1 MSQQIGAIYDS
12 GVFRPLSPL
21 SLPDKARV
29 TLTVEKQS
37 RPDSA
42 DGIASQ
48 KAALVKA
55 WQDVDQI
62 IRRRRCQS
70 LSTTSTVNPDS
81 WSPARDE
88 KQFLELATT
97 CARVTCNDHSRVCA
111 ASLPIARAARFLTC
125 ITFIYRFPSC
135 SALQDILQIHDA

>member
-1 MSQQIGAIYDS
+1 MSQQIEAIYDS

-42 DGIASQ
+42 DQLAAQ

-55 WQDVDQI
+55 WQDVDQMPQTKNSDGWSV
-62 IRRRRCQS
+62 RRH
-70 LSTTSTVNPDS
+70 
-81 WSPARDE
+81 DE
-88 KQFLELATT
+88 LLYGDKK
-97 CARVTCNDHSRVCA
+97 
-111 ASLPIARAARFLTC
+111 
-125 ITFIYRFPSC
+125 
-135 SALQDILQIHDA
+135 